1 MRGGAPLACAAVVR
15 LFTVA
20 GPRSSDHGR
29 CDRAADG
36 HGLATDFF
44 QRQHQARQHTNW
56 LRLLFALAV
65 LATVAVVSLVVL
77 LGLTGSLTRPS
88 VGFWTWIASN
98 PGLYFKTAALML
110 VIVLAVAGGKAWKL
124 RRGGPAVAMALGG
137 IPIDELPADPRLRLL
152 QNVVDEMALAAQF
165 PSPQIFVLPD
175 ERNINAF
182 AAGRDPET
190 AVIGMTA
197 GVLHTFNRAELQAII
212 GHEFSHILNGDMAL
226 NTRLIAWQ
234 RGLYAFTD
242 IAKKMAE
249 GDSKKG
255 IPDFRVLV
263 IAPLVIGL
271 YVTGCVGR
279 FVGRLLQASIS
290 RRREQLADASAVQFT
305 RDAESLKSAL
315 IKIAARPGGGA
326 LKISGA
332 ADMAHMFFAT
342 SDDGWFSRTQWSWLA
357 THPSLHDRVQ
367 ALDKHVS
374 KAQFARLTREER
386 EKWQDRA
393 ERNADLPPFA
403 PKAAA
408 TRTATPTTAASWQ
421 PRTVGQAPAAHPSPA
436 ADLTDLLYNRLTR
449 DQQNSVAAFLATV
462 DGAADQAAA
471 TVVTAL
477 LSSHAARRDALRAQ
491 LRPVLG
497 ESMLQHEQAIR
508 ARFEALEPI
517 ARLPTVAA
525 LLPLIERSDA
535 RLRAPLLTTVRAFAS
550 QTAIAD
556 SHALAVTRLVLHR
569 LGPRPA
575 PTATPLQL
583 GACTAEIGLLLS
595 LIARHGSNAGFAYK
609 AGIQGLL
616 KPQSRPDYSDTIS
629 DAASID
635 AALACVA
642 QLHPS
647 AKRAFCDALVRAVS
661 EDDRLTAPKA
671 DLLRMICACMDWAL
685 PSLPLNTVYRD

>member
-1 MRGGAPLACAAVVR
+1 M
-15 LFTVA
+15 
-20 GPRSSDHGR
+20 
-29 CDRAADG
+29 
-36 HGLATDFF
+36 ATDFF
-44 QRQHQARQHTNW
+44 QRQQQARQHTNW

-65 LATVAVVSLVVL
+65 VATVAVVSLVVL
-77 LGLTGSLTRPS
+77 LGLTGSLTRTG
-88 VGFWTWIASN
+88 VGFWTWIGSN
-98 PGLYFKTAALML
+98 PGLFFKTAALML
-110 VIVLAVAGGKAWKL
+110 AIVLAVAGSKAWKL

-137 IPIDELPADPRLRLL
+137 IPIDELPADPRLRQL

-182 AAGRDPET
+182 AASRDPQT
-190 AVIGMTA
+190 AVIGVTA
-197 GVLHTFNRAELQAII
+197 GVLNTFNRAELQAII

-242 IAKKMAE
+242 IATTMAE
-249 GDSKKG
+249 GDRKKG
-255 IPDFRVLV
+255 IPDFRVLAF
-263 IAPLVIGL
+263 APLVIGL

-305 RDAESLKSAL
+305 REPEALKSAL

-326 LKISGA
+326 LKVAGA

-342 SDDGWFSRTQWSWLA
+342 SDDGWFSRTQVSWLA
-357 THPSLHDRVQ
+357 THPSVHERVQ
-367 ALDKHVS
+367 ALDKNVS
-374 KAQFARLTREER
+374 KAQFARLIREER

-393 ERNADLPPFA
+393 GRNADLPPLA

-408 TRTATPTTAASWQ
+408 THATTRTAAPATAASGQ
-421 PRTVGQAPAAHPSPA
+421 PRTFGQAPATLPSPA
-436 ADLTDLLYNRLTR
+436 GGLTDLLYNRLTR

-462 DGAADQAAA
+462 DGAAEQAAA

-497 ESMLQHEQAIR
+497 ESMLQQEQAIR
-508 ARFEALEPI
+508 ARFEALDPI

-525 LLPLIERSDA
+525 LLPLIEHADVA
-535 RLRAPLLTTVRAFAS
+535 LRAPLLTTARA
-550 QTAIAD
+550 
-556 SHALAVTRLVLHR
+556 
-569 LGPRPA
+569 
-575 PTATPLQL
+575 
-583 GACTAEIGLLLS
+583 
-595 LIARHGSNAGFAYK
+595 FAYK

-635 AALACVA
+635 AALARVA

-647 AKRAFCDALVRAVS
+647 AKRAFCDALVRALS

-671 DLLRMICACMDWAL
+671 DLLRMICTFMDWAL
-685 PSLPLNTVYRD
+685 PSLPLDTVYCA

>member
-1 MRGGAPLACAAVVR
+1 M
-15 LFTVA
+15 
-20 GPRSSDHGR
+20 
-29 CDRAADG
+29 
-36 HGLATDFF
+36 ATDFF
-44 QRQHQARQHTNW
+44 QRQQQARQHTNW

-65 LATVAVVSLVVL
+65 LATVAVVSAVVL
-77 LGLTGSLTRPS
+77 LGLTGTLTRPG

-98 PGLYFKTAALML
+98 PGLYLKTAAMML
-110 VIVLAVAGGKAWKL
+110 VIVLVTAGGKAWKL

-137 IPIDELPADPRLRLL
+137 IPIDELPADPRLRQL

-182 AAGRDPET
+182 AAGRDPHT
-190 AVIGMTA
+190 AVIGVTA

-242 IAKKMAE
+242 IAKKLAE

-255 IPDFRVLV
+255 IPDFRVLAF
-263 IAPLVIGL
+263 APLVIGL

-305 RDAESLKSAL
+305 RDAEALKSAL

-326 LKISGA
+326 LKIAGA

-342 SDDGWFSRTQWSWLA
+342 SDDGWFSRSQWSWLA
-357 THPSLHDRVQ
+357 THPSLHERVQ
-367 ALDKHVS
+367 ALDRNVS

-393 ERNADLPPFA
+393 ERNADLPPLA

-408 TRTATPTTAASWQ
+408 TRTAAPTTASTGL
-421 PRTVGQAPAAHPSPA
+421 PRPVSQAHAPLPTG
-436 ADLTDLLYNRLTR
+436 LTDLLYNRLTR

-462 DGAADQAAA
+462 DGAADQAAS
-471 TVVTAL
+471 TVVAAL

-525 LLPLIERSDA
+525 LLPLIERADA
-535 RLRAPLLTTVRAFAS
+535 RLRAPLLTTARAFAR
-550 QTAIAD
+550 QAAIVD
-556 SHALAVTRLVLHR
+556 SHALAVTRVVLHR
-569 LGPRPA
+569 VGPRPA
-575 PTATPLQL
+575 PAATPLQL

-595 LIARHGSNAGFAYK
+595 LLARHGSNAEFAYK

-616 KPQSRPDYSDTIS
+616 KPQGRPDYSDTIS

-635 AALACVA
+635 AALARVA

-671 DLLRMICACMDWAL
+671 DLLRMICTCMDWAL
-685 PSLPLNTVYRD
+685 PSLPLDTVYCA

>member
-1 MRGGAPLACAAVVR
+1 M
-15 LFTVA
+15 
-20 GPRSSDHGR
+20 
-29 CDRAADG
+29 
-36 HGLATDFF
+36 ATDFF
-44 QRQHQARQHTNW
+44 QRQQQARQHTNW

-65 LATVAVVSLVVL
+65 LAVVAVVSLVVL
-77 LGLTGSLTRPS
+77 LGLTGSMARNG
-88 VGFWTWIASN
+88 VGFWTWIGNN
-98 PGLYFKTAALML
+98 PGVFFKTAALML
-110 VIVLAVAGGKAWKL
+110 GIVLAVAGAKAWKL

-137 IPIDELPADPRLRLL
+137 IPIDELPADPRLRQL

-165 PSPQIFVLPD
+165 PSPEIFVLPD

-182 AAGRDPET
+182 AAGRDPQT
-190 AVIGMTA
+190 AVIGVTA

-242 IAKKMAE
+242 IAKKMTE
-249 GDSKKG
+249 GDSKRG
-255 IPDFRVLV
+255 IPDFRVLFF
-263 IAPLVIGL
+263 APLVIGL

-279 FVGRLLQASIS
+279 FIGRLLQASIS

-305 RDAESLKSAL
+305 RDAEALKSAL

-326 LKISGA
+326 LKIAGA
-332 ADMAHMFFAT
+332 ADMAHMFFAN

-357 THPSLHDRVQ
+357 THPSLHERVQ
-367 ALDKHVS
+367 ALDKNVS
-374 KAQFARLTREER
+374 AAQFARLTREER

-393 ERNADLPPFA
+393 ARNADLPPLA

-408 TRTATPTTAASWQ
+408 THRVAPGTVASGPPQPLSQPSATPPGSAT
-421 PRTVGQAPAAHPSPA
+421 G
-436 ADLTDLLYNRLTR
+436 LTDLLYNRLTR
-449 DQQNSVAAFLATV
+449 DQQNSVAAFLATI
-462 DGAADQAAA
+462 DGVAEPAAA
-471 TVVTAL
+471 TVVAAL
-477 LSSHAARRDALRAQ
+477 LASHAARRDALRAQ
-491 LRPVLG
+491 LQPVLG
-497 ESMLQHEQAIR
+497 ESILQHELAIR

-525 LLPLIERSDA
+525 LLPQIERADVA
-535 RLRAPLLTTVRAFAS
+535 LRAPLLTTVRAFAR
-550 QTAIAD
+550 QAAIAD
-556 SHALAVTRLVLHR
+556 SHALALTRVLLHR

-583 GACTAEIGLLLS
+583 GACTAETGLLLS

-616 KPQSRPDYSDTIS
+616 KPQGRPDYRDTIS

-635 AALACVA
+635 AALARVA
-642 QLHPS
+642 QLHTS
-647 AKRAFCDALVRAVS
+647 AKRAFCDALVRALS

-671 DLLRMICACMDWAL
+671 DLLRMICTCMDWAL
-685 PSLPLNTVYRD
+685 PSLPLDTVYCA